1 MRPELM
7 CRHGCHRGR
16 HTYRAWSPRSS
27 PALVSLLDSGAVEVA
42 GTRVLVPGC
51 GRGYDLVEFSRRG
64 AAEAVARVV
73 MRPRLR
79 AALRRRLGSAR

>member
-64 AAEAVARVV
+64 AAEAVGLEISKTAVQDATAY
-73 MRPRLR
+73 M
-79 AALRRRLGSAR
+79 